1 VATIE
6 LASGVV
12 IHVNPDDPRGQTLID
27 VGGNL
32 NPKSA
37 ELWNQVLGQRQWAS
51 VIDVGVNYGEML
63 TWAKVPK
70 GAKVYGFEPNPAIIQ
85 WLKQTIATLPFGVNL
100 IEAAVSNKPRG
111 TVEFQID
118 AEWSGTSKLA
128 IVASHKDNT
137 DQTIDH
143 SRFTTV
149 SVPCVSIDSEL
160 ANELKGGFA
169 MKVDVEGHEV
179 AAIRGARRAMRR
191 AEAWA
196 VMFEI
201 MHMRTRE
208 LFLVALR
215 YKLFLYDQEA
225 GVLVR
230 APRFNGRKLIAMRL
244 DKRFYRQDAV
254 LLSSSKVLRAA
265 GRGQPSSGVN
275 RAPQPRP

>member
-1 VATIE
+1 MVTIE

-12 IHVNPDDPRGQTLID
+12 LHANPDDPRGQTLID

-37 ELWNQVLGQRQWAS
+37 DLWNLVLSQRDWVS
-51 VIDVGVNYGEML
+51 VLDVGVNYGEML
-63 TWAKVPK
+63 AWAQVPR
-70 GAKVYGFEPNPAIIQ
+70 GAKVFGFEPNPAIHP
-85 WLKQTIATLPFGVNL
+85 WLKQTIATLPFEVNL

-118 AEWSGTSKLA
+118 SEWSGTSKLA
-128 IVASHKDNT
+128 IVGSHKDNT
-137 DQTIDH
+137 DQTGDH
-143 SRFTTV
+143 SRFTSV

-160 ANELKGGFA
+160 ANQLRGGFA

-179 AAIRGARRAMRR
+179 AAIRGAKRAMRK
-191 AEAWA
+191 ADAWA

-215 YKLFLYDQEA
+215 YRLYLYDQEA

-265 GRGQPSSGVN
+265 SRG
-275 RAPQPRP
+275 